1 MATIIDMDFPQN
13 SPQNSLCLE
22 NELKRFRDKL
32 ELQALLELQLEDGA
46 FCNIEVNLTSQ
57 GF

>member
-22 NELKRFRDKL
+22 NELKRDKL
-32 ELQALLELQLEDGA
+32 ELQALLGLQLEDGT